1 MTHKNILYLQNFIW
15 KRLSEQQCIRY
26 VVLTNIDTN
35 FHAVQS
41 ADFFRLGKPYLMEYF
56 DKQFVDLLI
65 EVDPQER
72 CTWHSSIAEA
82 INAHDSDFDNL
93 LEL

>member
-1 MTHKNILYLQNFIW
+1 MNNKNALYLQNFIW
-15 KRLSEQQCIRY
+15 KRLSDQQCIRY

-35 FHAVQS
+35 MHAIQS
-41 ADFFRLGKPYLMEYF
+41 ADFFRLGEPSSTEYF
-56 DKQFVDLLI
+56 DRQFVDLLA

-82 INAHDSDFDNL
+82 INIHNSDF
-93 LEL
+93 ESI